1 MKECSV
7 GADNWSVHTVQ
18 YSDVPREGGDWTCSV
33 RLVKSGLVGELLLSD
48 SISVAGSIR
57 GESSIPSNSCGK

>member
-7 GADNWSVHTVQ
+7 GADNWSVHTVL
-18 YSDVPREGGDWTCSV
+18 YSDVPHEGGDWTCSV
-33 RLVKSGLVGELLLSD
+33 RLVKSGLVGELLLSH

-57 GESSIPSNSCGK
+57 GECSIPSNS

>member
-18 YSDVPREGGDWTCSV
+18 YSDVSHEGGDWACSV
-33 RLVKSGLVGELLLSD
+33 HLVKSGLVGELLLSE
-48 SISVAGSIR
+48 SISVAGSI
-57 GESSIPSNSCGK
+57 